1 MTGQFQSTKSQAP
14 SSREAPSPKHTA
26 QDFGACPARALLLSK
41 GDAGARAF
49 WSAPPSR
56 FGFCGSR
63 RDEQRSVVSPP
74 EAIQSAVAAALCRRT
89 PKRRTCWRCSVRNN
103 TVCERA
109 AFWSAAGSEAPRRFP
124 FVGSSFISNRGV
136 RRGLS
141 RCWETDTN
149 KTFGDLKFGISLE
162 LGAWSL
168 ELDSSGS
175 ASRFST
181 LWPELRDS
189 GLWA

>member
-1 MTGQFQSTKSQAP
+1 MTGHFQSTKSQAA
-14 SSREAPSPKHTA
+14 SSRKARSPKYPA

-49 WSAPPSR
+49 WSAAGSEVPRR

-63 RDEQRSVVSPP
+63 RDEQGGVESLP

-89 PKRRTCWRCSVRNN
+89 PKRRTCWRCRVRN
-103 TVCERA
+103 TAVRERA

-124 FVGSSFISNRGV
+124 FVGSSFTSNRRVGHGL
-136 RRGLS
+136 RRS
-141 RCWETDTN
+141 CQTATR
-149 KTFGDLKFGISLE
+149 KTFGDLKIGI
-162 LGAWSL
+162 SL

-175 ASRFST
+175 APDFKAF
-181 LWPELRDS
+181 WPGPGAS